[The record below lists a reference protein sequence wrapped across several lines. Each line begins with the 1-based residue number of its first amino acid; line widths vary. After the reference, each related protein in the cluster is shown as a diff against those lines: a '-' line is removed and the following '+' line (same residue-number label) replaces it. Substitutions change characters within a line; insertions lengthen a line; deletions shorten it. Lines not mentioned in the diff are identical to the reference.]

1 MSNTVKEKKQPS
13 FGYALMTMIV
23 CFAFVLIPTI
33 FFKANIR
40 VMFLLA
46 WLLAYPL
53 CMHLGNTFQE
63 LQSGMLKFIP
73 KCIMAMLLL
82 LTVGSVVGA
91 WCASGTIAYVM
102 SLGLSIINPKFFL
115 ATAFLVCLI
124 FACMAGTSFGTC
136 GTVGVALMGVAIGM
150 GINELVAAACI
161 ISAALIG
168 DGLSPMSDTPNVI
181 AGTTGV
187 DLVEAIKFQLP
198 MTIPVAV
205 LTFVYYV
212 ILGASGQ
219 LQVADTSTI
228 KELIGQIN
236 DTYHMGPVCLI
247 PIAIVLILLVLH
259 FPTIP
264 SLMLGA
270 VSGALVAW
278 LVQGQSLISVINV
291 MYNGYQVNSDV
302 ELINSLFSRGGIL
315 NMVGTALLFI
325 FSFGLFGIL
334 NECHILETL
343 VAPLCTKVNGRF
355 SGYVC
360 TIILGF
366 IALFSSS
373 ASFSEVFT
381 CNIMKEVYEE
391 KGMDLR
397 DLTRAATVG
406 TFALQLYIP
415 YVLMVQT
422 VCGYL
427 NVDGIAVMR
436 HYVTSP
442 LYLIVC
448 LIIVGFNLDKKF
460 CKFLFKNEKEDVINV
475 KN

>member
-1 MSNTVKEKKQPS
+1 MGKIRKEKKQPT
-13 FGYALMTMIV
+13 FGYALMVMVV

-33 FFKANIR
+33 FFNANIR
-40 VMFLLA
+40 TMFFLS

-53 CMHLGNTFQE
+53 CMNLGYSFSE
-63 LQSGMLKFIP
+63 LQSGQLKFIP
-73 KCIMAMLLL
+73 KCIMPLLL
-82 LTVGSVVGA
+82 LLAVGSVVGV

-102 SLGLSIINPKFFL
+102 KLGLSIINPKFFL

-181 AGTTGV
+181 SGTTGV
-187 DLVEAIKFQLP
+187 DLVESIKFQLP
-198 MTIPVAV
+198 MTVPVMVITLA
-205 LTFVYYV
+205 YYF
-212 ILGASGQ
+212 ILGASGH
-219 LQVADTSTI
+219 LQTADTSSIQT
-228 KELIGQIN
+228 LIGQIGE
-236 DTYHMGPVCLI
+236 TYVLSPVCLL
-247 PIAIVLILLVLH
+247 PIAIVLVLLVLH

-264 SLMLGA
+264 SLMCGA
-270 VSGALVAW
+270 VSGGIVAW
-278 LVQGQSLISVINV
+278 LVQGKPLMSVINV
-291 MYNGYQVNSDV
+291 MYNGYSVNSDV
-302 ELINSLFSRGGIL
+302 ELINSLFSRGGIIS
-315 NMVGTALLFI
+315 MVGTSLLFI

-343 VAPLCTKVNGRF
+343 VAPLCTKVKGRF
-355 SGYVC
+355 SAYVC
-360 TIILGF
+360 TIALGF

-381 CNIMKEVYEE
+381 CNIMKEVYEQ
-391 KGMDLR
+391 KGLDLR

-406 TFALQLYIP
+406 TFAIQLYVP

-436 HYVTSP
+436 HYITSP
-442 LYLIVC
+442 LYLIIC
-448 LIIVGFNLDKKF
+448 LLVVGLNLDKRF
-460 CKFLFKNEKEDVINV
+460 CKFLFKEKQKV
-475 KN
+475 KV